1 MQKWEYLVVYIP
13 DSRVAQD
20 NPEVDVFMDADKY
33 TEKLNTYGGVGWELV
48 GFEWTDKGAKA
59 AMKRLL
65 RS

>member
-33 TEKLNTYGGVGWELV
+33 TEKLNTYGSVGWELV
-48 GFEWTDKGAKA
+48 SFEWTDLGAKA

-65 RS
+65 NS